1 MYTTKFRYF
10 TLPFPID
17 LPRINKSRVSNTK
30 VQFLLWLTESRV
42 FGTSRNHSSPEFGVE
57 LNIKH
62 IAHCEMAQVV
72 LDRHELP
79 WGTIFGLA
87 RGVTHGMWMFGDMTE
102 HRLQMLKGSN
112 AQSAWKVAPIMK
124 EEAPSAMETQSELIS
139 RVSNIDMYIKAGSVV

>member
-1 MYTTKFRYF
+1 
-10 TLPFPID
+10 
-17 LPRINKSRVSNTK
+17 
-30 VQFLLWLTESRV
+30 
-42 FGTSRNHSSPEFGVE
+42 
-57 LNIKH
+57 
-62 IAHCEMAQVV
+62 MAQVV

-112 AQSAWKVAPIMK
+112 DQSAWKVAPIMK

>member
-17 LPRINKSRVSNTK
+17 LPRINKSRLSNTE
-30 VQFLLWLTESRV
+30 VQFLFWLTESRV
-42 FGTSRNHSSPEFGVE
+42 FETSRNHSSPEFGVE

-79 WGTIFGLA
+79 WGTLPQFPRVRCRVKYQA
-87 RGVTHGMWMFGDMTE
+87 
-102 HRLQMLKGSN
+102 HRPLRNGS
-112 AQSAWKVAPIMK
+112 
-124 EEAPSAMETQSELIS
+124 
-139 RVSNIDMYIKAGSVV
+139 GSPRST